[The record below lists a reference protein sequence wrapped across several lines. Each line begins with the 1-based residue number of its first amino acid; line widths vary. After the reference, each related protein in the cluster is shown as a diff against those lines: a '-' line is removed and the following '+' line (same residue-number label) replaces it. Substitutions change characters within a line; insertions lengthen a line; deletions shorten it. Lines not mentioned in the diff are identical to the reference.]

1 MDKMTDKERKVM
13 EKELMLMLLK
23 DALGREQKYLDASIQ
38 SVKNIES
45 SIKLHER
52 ELEELVNE

>member
-1 MDKMTDKERKVM
+1 MTDKERKVM

-38 SVKNIES
+38 SVK
-45 SIKLHER
+45 KY
-52 ELEELVNE
+52 